1 MVAPRRR
8 AQAGSYLRI
17 KRQMRIPTWRLALT
31 GGAIVILLALGIG
44 FVAASTT
51 TPASQGSTGQT
62 AGSPAPGASANAN
75 RPGGRL
81 RALLGR
87 EGRLS
92 VGRRVVHV
100 VGTFQDKD
108 GTLVTLEIDHG
119 TIQSIGSGTVTVAEA
134 GGSNVTVSTDSSTIV
149 WIGKTKGTLS
159 DLKVGDT
166 VFVQSRVDGGTT
178 LAKRILKVQATTGS

>member
-1 MVAPRRR
+1 
-8 AQAGSYLRI
+8 
-17 KRQMRIPTWRLALT
+17 MRIPTWRLALT
-31 GGAIVILLALGIG
+31 GGAIVILLALGIS
-44 FVAASTT
+44 FVAASTG
-51 TPASQGSTGQT
+51 TPASQGSAGQA
-62 AGSPAPGASANAN
+62 AGSAAPGASANPN

-134 GGSNVTVSTDSSTIV
+134 GGSTVTVSTDGSTIV

-166 VFVQSRVDGGTT
+166 VFVQSRIDGGTT
-178 LAKRILKVQATTGS
+178 LAKRVLKVPAATGS